1 MFNQI
6 TLHAALVC
14 LAMVGPAIAQDAEKP
29 DVPTPPVIESPQEQ
43 IDNSAIKYEISGTM
57 EFRPDSTR
65 SMQVMLSEIVTWLS
79 TNFDLPAIHD
89 YPKVEL
95 VPQVKLAALRY
106 RGLATDRERHSAAM
120 PLNDGRDLLAIYDD
134 VRKTIYLPQGWTGTK
149 PAEVS
154 VLVHEMV
161 HHLQNLAGTKYN
173 CPEEREKP
181 AYLAQKRWL
190 DRFGLNLADEFQID
204 GMTVLVRTNCMN

>member
-6 TLHAALVC
+6 TLYGALVS
-14 LAMVGPAIAQDAEKP
+14 LAMIGASIAQTERPAE
-29 DVPTPPVIESPQEQ
+29 VPMPPVIESPQEQ
-43 IDNSAIKYEISGTM
+43 IAAPKYEISGAAD
-57 EFRPDSTR
+57 FRSDSTH
-65 SMQVMLSEIVTWLS
+65 SMQAMLSEIVIWLS
-79 TNFDLPAIHD
+79 ANFDLPAIHV
-89 YPKVEL
+89 YPRVEL
-95 VPQVKLAALRY
+95 VAQMKMAALRY
-106 RGLATDRERHSAAM
+106 RGLATDRERQTAAM
-120 PLNDGRDLLAIYDD
+120 PLNDGRDLLAVYDD
-134 VRKTIYLPQGWTGTK
+134 ARKIIYLPEGWTGAK

-181 AYLAQKRWL
+181 AYLAQERWL
-190 DRFGLNLADEFQID
+190 AGFALNLSDEFQID

>member
-6 TLHAALVC
+6 TLYAALVS
-14 LAMVGPAIAQDAEKP
+14 LAMVGSAIAQDAEKP
-29 DVPTPPVIESPQEQ
+29 DVPMPPVIESPQEQ
-43 IDNSAIKYEISGTM
+43 IDKGSVLKYEISGTA
-57 EFRPDSTR
+57 EFRSGSTR

-89 YPKVEL
+89 YPRVEL
-95 VPQVKLAALRY
+95 VPPVKMAALRY
-106 RGLATDRERHSAAM
+106 RGLATDRERHTAAM

-181 AYLAQKRWL
+181 AYLAQERWL
-190 DRFGLNLADEFQID
+190 DRLASIWRMSSKLME
-204 GMTVLVRTNCMN
+204 